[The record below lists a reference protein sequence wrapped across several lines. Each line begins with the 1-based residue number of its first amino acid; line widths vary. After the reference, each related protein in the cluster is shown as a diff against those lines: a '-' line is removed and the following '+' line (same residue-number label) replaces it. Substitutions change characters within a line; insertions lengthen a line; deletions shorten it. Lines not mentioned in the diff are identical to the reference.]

1 MSKED
6 FSQPYTPQ
14 ERQAMRAIEK
24 EMAPLIFPRKLKR
37 KDKRTG
43 KYERTG
49 FAENSS
55 QFAKFKKLSAKHAAI
70 GSERIA
76 PKTPDTIER
85 LANDAKHLLSG
96 GLQMH
101 RAIAGET
108 DASKQSMAGVV
119 QAMYDRAYRLDT
131 SSPARPVAVLMTF
144 AETKG
149 AIEQL
154 QRWCIAAISKP
165 LASNAKPDK
174 EFLKN
179 FGDELRAI
187 AIAAGAR
194 KTPARKQQPER
205 SRPMSKRQ
213 IAKELSIPVKKLDAM
228 TEQGHYKMWKLSRKT
243 FQIRVDKLA
252 PEQRLAL
259 L

>member
-1 MSKED
+1 MNLVETKCRILAGTIYKFFEI
-6 FSQPYTPQ
+6 P
-14 ERQAMRAIEK
+14 ARAEQHAQTSGWYALPATTRHSLFGI
-24 EMAPLIFPRKLKR
+24 PLI
-37 KDKRTG
+37 
-43 KYERTG
+43 
-49 FAENSS
+49 AE
-55 QFAKFKKLSAKHAAI
+55 ARELHDSARREAVALIGDAEALGVSCPCLHALAVS
-70 GSERIA
+70 GS
-76 PKTPDTIER
+76 KCF
-85 LANDAKHLLSG
+85 G
-96 GLQMH
+96 
-101 RAIAGET
+101 
-108 DASKQSMAGVV
+108 
-119 QAMYDRAYRLDT
+119 
-131 SSPARPVAVLMTF
+131 
-144 AETKG
+144 
-149 AIEQL
+149 
-154 QRWCIAAISKP
+154 
-165 LASNAKPDK
+165 NAKPDK